1 MQVLLWGAAA
11 REWWGS
17 IVLCSVG
24 QTPTATCHGCTR
36 GTAGGPR
43 PGGSAPQ
50 QCWGE
55 RDLWGH
61 HRGLWQGREL
71 RHEEHGRG
79 GYGCTGDGTPSSS
92 RMGTLGT
99 SGMGTTGTS
108 GMGTLSSSGTWF
120 PRGSRALGA
129 SATRLWVQGVAL
141 HPGAEGRGRLVPTS
155 SPVPRPVQQSDRG
168 HFHVH
173 CEK

>member
-1 MQVLLWGAAA
+1 M
-11 REWWGS
+11 
-17 IVLCSVG
+17 LCSVG
-24 QTPTATCHGCTR
+24 QPPHCHLPRLHPGDSA
-36 GTAGGPR
+36 GTSAW
-43 PGGSAPQ
+43 GSAPQ

-71 RHEEHGRG
+71 RHEEHRRG
-79 GYGCTGDGTPSSS
+79 GYGCTGDGTPSSLGMGTLGS
-92 RMGTLGT
+92 SGMGTLGT
-99 SGMGTTGTS
+99 SGMGTMGTS

-129 SATRLWVQGVAL
+129 SATRLWVHGVAL
-141 HPGAEGRGRLVPTS
+141 HPVVEGRGRLVPAS